1 MAVNYQ
7 RSTGRPQNY
16 KFDRGNMP
24 TEFGPYVGLVVNNVD
39 GTRSGRVQVYIEE
52 FGAVDNKG
60 NPILNDQSLWRTV
73 GLISPFFG
81 STPKSSSA
89 NTGAGNYPGNQQSYG
104 MWFSAP
110 DIGTKVLCFFL
121 QGDPSQGYYF
131 GNLIEPGKNQMVPAS
146 GAVDKFE
153 TQNPSQKSY
162 FGGATRL
169 PVTEINNNSE
179 EISENPRFFDQTK
192 PVHSY
197 QAAMLFQQGLINDP
211 ERGTINSSGQR
222 ESPSTVYGISTP
234 GIPIYQGGYTP
245 QDIKSK
251 LESGSVTPEDAEI
264 IGRTGGH
271 SLVLDDG
278 DLDGTNNLVRIRSSK
293 GHQITMSDSGN
304 FFYITHAN
312 GQAWIELGAEGTI
325 DFYSTNSVNI
335 RTAGDM
341 NFHADRDIN
350 MYAGQN
356 FNVKSAQDLNLGS
369 GGSYKLASEGSAT
382 IWATGSLGIA
392 SLGSLKLQSVS
403 GSWQSATSL
412 TLTTLAGVIKL
423 NSGFAFPVL
432 PPKLYSKVLLD
443 DTVFSNSTGWQV
455 VPKKLESIVTRA
467 PTHEPYPYHNKGTDA
482 KTSLATGGAPTPPP
496 TAEPV
501 LKGVKIVA
509 VTDDPSAVPRS
520 TGSTLPKATPPATP
534 PVP

>member
-24 TEFGPYVGLVVNNVD
+24 TEFGPYVGVVVNNVD
-39 GTRSGRVQVYIEE
+39 STRSGRVQVYIEE
-52 FGAVDNKG
+52 FGAVNNKG
-60 NPILNDQSLWRTV
+60 KPILNDKSLWRTV
-73 GLISPFFG
+73 SHISPFFG

-89 NTGAGNYPGNQQSYG
+89 NEGSGNYPGNQQSYG
-104 MWFSAP
+104 MWLSPP

-121 QGDPSQGYYF
+121 RGDPSQGYYF
-131 GNLIEPGKNQMVPAS
+131 GSLIEPGKTQMVPAT
-146 GAVDKFE
+146 GATEKFE
-153 TQNPSQKSY
+153 TQNPSQKAY

-169 PVTEINNNSE
+169 PVTEINTNSD
-179 EISENPRFFDQTK
+179 EISNNPRFFDQTK

-234 GIPIYQGGYTP
+234 GTPVYQGGYTP
-245 QDIKSK
+245 QDIKRN
-251 LESGSVTPEDAEI
+251 LESGDVKPEDVEV

-271 SLVLDDG
+271 SFVMDDG
-278 DLDGTNNLVRIRSSK
+278 ALDGSNNLIRLRSSK

-304 FFYITHAN
+304 FLYITHAN
-312 GQAWIELGAEGTI
+312 GQSWIELGAEGTI
-325 DFYSTNSVNI
+325 DFYSTNSVNV
-335 RTAGDM
+335 RTAGDL

-356 FNVKSAQDLNLGS
+356 FNVKSALDLNLGS
-369 GGSYKLASEGSAT
+369 GGSYKLASEGDAT

-392 SLGSLKLQSVS
+392 SLGSLKLQSLS
-403 GSWQSATSL
+403 GSWQSGTDL
-412 TLTTLAGVIKL
+412 TLTTLGVIKL
-423 NSGFAFPVL
+423 NSGFAAPVT

-443 DTVFSNSTGWQV
+443 DTVFNNSTGWQV
-455 VPKKLESIVTRA
+455 VPKKLESIVSRA

-482 KTSLATGGAPTPPP
+482 RTSLSDGGAPTPPP
-496 TAEPV
+496 TADAVP
-501 LKGVKIVA
+501 KGIKIVA
-509 VTDDPSAVPRS
+509 VTDDPATVPKS
-520 TGSTLPKATPPATP
+520 TGSSLPVAD
-534 PVP
+534 